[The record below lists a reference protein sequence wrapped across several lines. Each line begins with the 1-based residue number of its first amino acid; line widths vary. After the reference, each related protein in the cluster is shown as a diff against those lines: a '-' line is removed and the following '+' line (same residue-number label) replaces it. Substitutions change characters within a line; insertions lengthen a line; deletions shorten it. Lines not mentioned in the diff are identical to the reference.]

1 MKNQDQQ
8 LMLDFQNGDE
18 KAFVQIV
25 ESYKN
30 RVMSIAY
37 RYLQNKEAAEDLAQ
51 EVFIKIYNARESY
64 RAQSKLFTWI
74 YRITVN
80 TCLNELRSKKDDREL
95 FDTYQIADWNGE
107 SPGDSL
113 EIARLEERIKKALEA
128 LPERQRMAVI
138 LQKYE
143 GHSYEEI
150 GRLMN
155 CSKEA
160 VDSLIQRAKITLKQE
175 LIDLISTDGIQIN
188 KNEKKPKDF

>member
-51 EVFIKIYNARESY
+51 EVFIKIYIARESY

-80 TCLNELRSKKDDREL
+80 TCLNELRSKKDNREL
-95 FDTYQIADWNGE
+95 LDTYQVADWNGE

>member
-51 EVFIKIYNARESY
+51 EVFIKIYIARESY